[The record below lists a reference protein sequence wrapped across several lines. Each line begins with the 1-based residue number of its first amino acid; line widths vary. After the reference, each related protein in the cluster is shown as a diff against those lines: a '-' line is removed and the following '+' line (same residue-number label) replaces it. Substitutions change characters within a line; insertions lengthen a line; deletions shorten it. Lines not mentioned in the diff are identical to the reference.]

1 MKRYTEKI
9 LHYAVLI
16 ALTIFSVWVM
26 WLMSRGGDSNPR
38 NQAASVRPLP
48 TSTAPKA
55 PVSIQQVE
63 RKVCEVT
70 MTYAGKIRPWETFSI
85 GFESPGRIIE
95 LGKNAAGQSLDEGDR
110 VEAGQIL
117 ATLDD
122 RVFRAQRGEAVARLE
137 QASSDLKRAQSVR
150 ERNPAAMSDSQLQRL
165 VTDQAMARSQLEV
178 VTKNLEDA
186 TLRAPVDGVIS
197 KRMVNAGET
206 VTMQQMAFEV
216 VQNQDVLLVLNV
228 PESRIRE
235 LEARQRAIESRQA
248 SESSSAEDRVFR
260 VHIQLEGKDTFG
272 NPWPTV
278 EGEVYHIAEVADPR
292 TSLFEVEV
300 RIPNEERL
308 LRPGMV
314 ATAQLVVDR
323 VEGYEIPAVAIIYRQ
338 DQAHLFTVVKEAVD
352 LEMLYWSLGKA
363 DVFRAQKVE
372 LSNWVD
378 QGEYVIVPALS
389 KDEELHLDK
398 VIVRGQHRLAAGQLV
413 RITEGFDSP
422 ELQPSVQTAAKP

>member
-1 MKRYTEKI
+1 MKRLTEKF

-16 ALTIFSVWVM
+16 ALTIFSGWVM
-26 WLMSRGGDSNPR
+26 WQMSRGGKANGKS
-38 NQAASVRPLP
+38 QVAVVRELP
-48 TSTAPKA
+48 VSTAPKA
-55 PVSIQQVE
+55 PVSISSVE

-85 GFESPGRIIE
+85 GFESPGRVTS
-95 LGKNAAGQSLDEGDR
+95 LGNSESGRTLDEGDR
-110 VEAGQIL
+110 VKAGQVL

-137 QASSDLKRAQSVR
+137 QASSDLKRSQRIR
-150 ERNPAAMSDSQLQRL
+150 ERNPAAVTDSQLQRL
-165 VTDQAMARSQLEV
+165 VTDEAMARSQLEV

-186 TLRAPVDGVIS
+186 TLRAPVDATIS
-197 KRMVNAGET
+197 RRMVKSGET
-206 VTMQQMAFEV
+206 VTMQQMAFEL
-216 VQNQDVLLVLNV
+216 VQNEDVLLVLNV

-248 SESSSAEDRVFR
+248 SESTSQEDRVFR

-272 NPWPTV
+272 NPWPTL

-300 RIPNEERL
+300 RIPNDERL

-323 VEGYEIPAVAIIYRQ
+323 VEGYEVPTFAVIYRQ
-338 DQAHLFTVVKEAVD
+338 DRAYLYTVDKEAVD
-352 LEMLYWSLGKA
+352 LEMLYWSVGKA
-363 DVFRAQKVE
+363 DIYRARKVE
-372 LSNWVD
+372 LTDWVD
-378 QGEYVIVPALS
+378 QGEHVVVPAIC
-389 KDEELHLDK
+389 D
-398 VIVRGQHRLAAGQLV
+398 G
-413 RITEGFDSP
+413 
-422 ELQPSVQTAAKP
+422 